1 MRMRMSKQEGKT
13 KRKRGGGGGGETPLE
28 EQRYYYRGG
37 TRRRSVAVDV
47 EGRRGDQAAGRVRRG
62 W

>member
-1 MRMRMSKQEGKT
+1 MRLRMSKLEGKT
-13 KRKRGGGGGGETPLE
+13 GRKRRGGGGGETPLE
-28 EQRYYYRGG
+28 EQRYYRGG

-47 EGRRGDQAAGRVRRG
+47 EGRRGDRAAGRVRCG